1 VIIVGL
7 GNPGERY
14 DNTRHNAGFWVVDRL
29 ASAWGAPAFRTRFQG
44 HLTQVDRPGPK
55 GSVRIGLLKP
65 TTFMNLSGQSVQG
78 AAAFF
83 KEATRDIV
91 VVHDE
96 LDLPLGRV
104 ALKLGGGSAGHN
116 GLKSVTQCLGSADY
130 VRLRLGIGRPG
141 PDFRGDIADFVLE
154 GVPPSEKPAYET
166 MLVQATEAL
175 EFLVDQGLDA
185 AMNRTNRRA

>member
-1 VIIVGL
+1 MIIVGL

-14 DNTRHNAGFWVVDRL
+14 ENTRHNAGFWVVDRL

-116 GLKSVTQCLGSADY
+116 GLKSITQCLGSADY
-130 VRLRLGIGRPG
+130 VRLRLGIGRPS

-166 MLVQATEAL
+166 MLAQATEAL

>member
-1 VIIVGL
+1 MIIVGL

-29 ASAWGAPAFRTRFQG
+29 ASAWGAPAFRTKFQG
-44 HLTQVDRPGPK
+44 HLTQVDRPGHA
-55 GSVRIGLLKP
+55 GTVRIGLLKP

-83 KEATRDIV
+83 KEAPRDIV

-96 LDLPLGRV
+96 LDLPLGRI

-116 GLKSVTQCLGSADY
+116 GLKSITQCLGSADY
-130 VRLRLGIGRPG
+130 VRLRLGIGRPS

-154 GVPPSEKPAYET
+154 GVPPLEKPAYES
-166 MLVQATEAL
+166 MLAKATEAL

-185 AMNRTNRRA
+185 AMNRTNRR

>member
-1 VIIVGL
+1 MIIVGL

-14 DNTRHNAGFWVVDRL
+14 ENTRHNAGFWVVDRL
-29 ASAWGAPAFRTRFQG
+29 ASAWAAPAFRTRFQG

-83 KEATRDIV
+83 KEAPRDIV

-116 GLKSVTQCLGSADY
+116 GLKSITQCLGSADY
-130 VRLRLGIGRPG
+130 VRLRLGIGRPS

-166 MLVQATEAL
+166 MLAQATEAL

>member
-1 VIIVGL
+1 MIIVGL
-7 GNPGERY
+7 GNPGARY
-14 DNTRHNAGFWVVDRL
+14 ESTRHNAGFWVVDRL
-29 ASAWGAPAFRTRFQG
+29 AALWGAPAFRSKFQG
-44 HLTQVDRPGPK
+44 HLTQVDRPSRTGL
-55 GSVRIGLLKP
+55 VRVGLLKP

-83 KEATRDIV
+83 KATPRDIV

-104 ALKLGGGSAGHN
+104 ALKVGGGSAGHN
-116 GLKSVTQCLGSADY
+116 GLKSVTQCLGSPDY

-154 GVPPSEKPAYET
+154 GVPPLEKPVYES
-166 MLVQATEAL
+166 MLAKATEAL
-175 EFLVDQGLDA
+175 GLLVDQGLDA
-185 AMNRTNRRA
+185 AMNRTNRRD